1 MINKKL
7 ISDFSDIIGN
17 LTIAIHLKSLE
28 DVKED
33 YKSVLDELLS
43 WVSYYYQNKNLNIVT
58 REDSLR
64 IHTLLDEACCF
75 LIPNKK
81 IGMESMLSDNI
92 LIRYEVIIKTIN
104 DERSEKNGKR

>member
-33 YKSVLDELLS
+33 YKSVLDKLLS
-43 WVSYYYQNKNLNIVT
+43 WVNYYYQNKN
-58 REDSLR
+58 
-64 IHTLLDEACCF
+64 
-75 LIPNKK
+75 
-81 IGMESMLSDNI
+81 
-92 LIRYEVIIKTIN
+92 
-104 DERSEKNGKR
+104 